1 MLNELEFIHKIS
13 LYLEGFKDL
22 GNGKFNF
29 RCNCCGDGSTGYKTR
44 AWLIQRDTYFF
55 HCFNCNAQMSF
66 GNYLKLKFP
75 EIYKEYVFDKLK
87 GTKWEKGK
95 STLIFKEKSDIDLSA
110 HNIVLSFLKPCTDY
124 PEVVKYLEGRKTPS
138 AKFSSIFVIENF
150 KNMNYIDKYKDSK
163 FLKELRIVFPIY
175 NNKGIIIEVIC
186 RSISPTAKKRYINLK
201 FYDEIGIFGLYD
213 SKGDF
218 KINLNKAIKICEGAF
233 DSMFLDNAVSVNTAD
248 LMIFDKALNK
258 KIINR
263 LNIVY
268 VPDNDTRNKEIVKIY
283 KKIIEASKKIV
294 ILPDYIK
301 GKDINEIVLNNPY
314 IDINE
319 LLKINTFNG
328 ITALIKF
335 NQWKKI

>member
-218 KINLNKAIKICEGAF
+218 KI
-233 DSMFLDNAVSVNTAD
+233 D
-248 LMIFDKALNK
+248 LNK
-258 KIINR
+258 KIFVVEGAADSIMLENAVAVNTSDLLR
-263 LNIVY
+263 FEKALPESLLKHLTIVY
-268 VPDNDTRNKEIVKIY
+268 VSDNESRNREIVNVY
-283 KKIIEASKKIV
+283 KKIIDGGNKIV
-294 ILPDYIK
+294 IFPNYII
-301 GKDINEIVLNNPY
+301 GKDINEMVINNSNT
-314 IDINE
+314 DIMAM
-319 LLKINTFNG
+319 LSDNTFDG
-328 ITALIKF
+328 IGALLRF
-335 NQWKKI
+335 NQFRKV